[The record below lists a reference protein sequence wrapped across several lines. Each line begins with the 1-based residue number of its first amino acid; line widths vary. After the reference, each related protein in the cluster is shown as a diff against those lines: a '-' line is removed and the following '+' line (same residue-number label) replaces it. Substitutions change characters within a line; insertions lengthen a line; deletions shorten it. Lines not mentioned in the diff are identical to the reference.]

1 MSNRSG
7 SAGGWR
13 VRRSIAT
20 ELEVAV
26 DYVRGGLAMLPKS
39 LVDLA
44 MTIPP
49 GWVEEYAGGS
59 PATSSDREQRYTI
72 EYLARWAEV
81 LEVEDYD
88 TAAAVMREITVDDA
102 IGQVVETCG
111 LEPATKLGP
120 AERLSDLEV
129 RLYGHLASQFG
140 FYPPSDARV
149 LERERAEALAAIRVL
164 RGEPFHGRF
173 WHWMDRFYYE
183 AYQPWRATRLDV
195 IAAFEHTALD
205 RLGGPEGAGPP
216 DLGWLPPENVL
227 VSLPAVRAAAEEGK
241 FEVVFWAEPF
251 GLSSA
256 FVWAPGMLAISFAA
270 DGVDLEYSTTVRDD
284 LISKLKALA
293 DPTRMGILRMIRLFD
308 FDNTQIARY
317 LEVSRPTVSVHAKIL
332 SDAGLISTNREGR
345 QARHAFHPDALRQLC
360 DELLHYLDVPAESPN
375 E

>member
-1 MSNRSG
+1 
-7 SAGGWR
+7 
-13 VRRSIAT
+13 
-20 ELEVAV
+20 
-26 DYVRGGLAMLPKS
+26 MLPKS
-39 LVDLA
+39 LIDLA

-49 GWVEEYAGGS
+49 GWIEEFPVGS

-88 TAAAVMREITVDDA
+88 TASAAMREITVDDA

-111 LEPATKLGP
+111 LEPATRLGP

-140 FYPPSDARV
+140 FHPPSDTRV
-149 LERERAEALAAIRVL
+149 LERERGEALAAIRVL
-164 RGEPFHGRF
+164 RGEPFHSRF
-173 WHWMDRFYYE
+173 WHWMDRFFYE
-183 AYQPWRATRLDV
+183 VYRPWRETRLDA
-195 IAAFEHTALD
+195 IAALEQTAIAGLGSLD
-205 RLGGPEGAGPP
+205 GTGPP
-216 DLGWLPPENVL
+216 DLGWLPPDNTL
-227 VSLPAVRAAAEEGK
+227 VAIPAVGAAAEAGE

-256 FVWAPGMLAISFAA
+256 FVWAPGMLAISFAP
-270 DGVDLEYSTTVRDD
+270 DGIDLEYSTTVRDD

-317 LEVSRPTVSVHAKIL
+317 LNLSRPTVSVHAKIL
-332 SDAGLISTNREGR
+332 SEAGLITTTREGR
-345 QARHAFHPDALRQLC
+345 QARHAFHPDAVRRLC
-360 DELLHYLDVPAESPN
+360 DDLLRYLDVAAENPD